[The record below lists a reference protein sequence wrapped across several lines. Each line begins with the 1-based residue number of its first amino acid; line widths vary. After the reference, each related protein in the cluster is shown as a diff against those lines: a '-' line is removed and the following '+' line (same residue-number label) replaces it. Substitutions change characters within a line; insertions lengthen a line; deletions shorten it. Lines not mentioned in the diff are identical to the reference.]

1 MTRTR
6 DDVGIDGVV
15 SPAQTVE
22 TFLDDALGRWRR
34 PWAIHDPG
42 KVVLDLVVAVALSG
56 DCAAD
61 IAVVRAQ
68 LAVFGVVALDPTVS
82 RLVTT
87 LAEDVDAAL
96 EAISAARVRVWDRI
110 GAPIQ
115 DGRVVLDLDANLIT
129 AFSEKKAAGPTYTC

>member
-42 KVVLDLVVAVALSG
+42 KVVLDLAVAVALSG

-82 RLVTT
+82 WLVTT

>member
-6 DDVGIDGVV
+6 DDVDIDGVV

-42 KVVLDLVVAVALSG
+42 KVVLDLAVAVALSG

-68 LAVFGVVALDPTVS
+68 LAVFGVVALDPTAS

>member
-42 KVVLDLVVAVALSG
+42 KVVLDLAVAVALSG